1 MENVEI
7 ERKFLVDM
15 ENLPFKLDDYP
26 FQIIEQAYLNTNP
39 VVRIRR
45 SNDDYYLT
53 YKGSGM
59 MKRTEYN
66 LPLNKESYDHLLP
79 KTDGRIISKKR
90 YLISYNSYTIEL
102 DVFFGDYEGLYLA
115 EVEFENEEDA
125 SAFMPPSW
133 LMEDVTMDKKYHN
146 SNMALR

>member
-15 ENLPFKLDDYP
+15 ENLPFKLHDYP
-26 FQIIEQAYLNTNP
+26 FQIIEQAYLNTDP

-45 SNDDYYLT
+45 SGDDYYLT

-90 YLISYNSYTIEL
+90 YLINYNSYTVEL

-115 EVEFENEEDA
+115 EVEFENEEEA
-125 SAFMPPSW
+125 SCFIPPSW

>member
-15 ENLPFKLDDYP
+15 ENLPFKLGDYP

-79 KTDGRIISKKR
+79 KRDGRIISKKR
-90 YLISYNSYTIEL
+90 YLINYNSYTIEL

-125 SAFMPPSW
+125 SGFMPPPW
-133 LMEDVTMDKKYHN
+133 LMEEVTMDKKYHN